1 MFRNLC
7 LFLFFVL
14 SLKPPK
20 ASAQAVM
27 LDTALSHFIVI
38 NNDVTL
44 HYKVWGK
51 GEPVLLLHGAM
62 EYWKEWER
70 QIPDL
75 AKEFKV
81 IAVDSRGH
89 GQSTFTDTE
98 LSYEL
103 FADDM
108 LELLSRLKIDSINVV
123 GFGDGGMVGMA
134 MAMKQP
140 EMVRKLIAI
149 GSNASSDTNA
159 VYPFVLNKVR
169 SWDYNKMAAYL
180 QDKFQGNPN
189 PAQLP
194 QFAKRMQTLMLTQ
207 PKFTR
212 ADLKKIQ
219 CPTLIM
225 SGDHD
230 FIKLQHSNYIYST
243 LPNGFLSIIPA
254 GTHYC
259 IKEKYAVV
267 NATIIDFLKWK
278 AEQVNRY

>member
-1 MFRNLC
+1 MLRNLC
-7 LFLFFVL
+7 LLLFVVL
-14 SLKPPK
+14 SLYGPK
-20 ASAQAVM
+20 AAAQAVM
-27 LDTALSHFIVI
+27 LDTAASQYITI
-38 NNDVTL
+38 NDVTL

-81 IAVDSRGH
+81 IAVDTRGH
-89 GQSTFTDTE
+89 GQSTFTDQE

-108 LELLSRLKIDSINVV
+108 LELLSKLNIDSINVV
-123 GFGDGGMVGMA
+123 GFGDGGIIGMS

-140 EMVRKLIAI
+140 ERIHKLVAI

-169 SWDYNKMAAYL
+169 AWDFNKMAAYL
-180 QDKFQGNPN
+180 QEKFQGNPN
-189 PAQLP
+189 PGMLP
-194 QFAKRMQTLMLTQ
+194 QFAGRMQTLMLTE

-212 ADLKKIQ
+212 ADLKMIQ

-243 LPNGFLSIIPA
+243 LPNGFLSIIAA

-259 IKEKYAVV
+259 IKEKYTVV

-278 AEQVNRY
+278 AEKITRY